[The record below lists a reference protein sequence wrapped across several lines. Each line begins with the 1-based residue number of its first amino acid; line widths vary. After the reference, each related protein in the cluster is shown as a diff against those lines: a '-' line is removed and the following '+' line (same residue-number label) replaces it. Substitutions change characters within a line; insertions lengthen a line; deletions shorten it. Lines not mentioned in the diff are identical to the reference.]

1 MRNVV
6 PLDAAQSARLAGLRY
21 VTERLPGV
29 RRRRAG
35 RGFVYVDAQGRR
47 VRDSETLRR
56 IRALGVTCRG
66 ARRVARRAHYKALGL
81 PVPPTGVRR
90 FRWRDWRV
98 TGDLRGDVDRYVAVR
113 GGRSVRWVF
122 S

>member
-1 MRNVV
+1 MR
-6 PLDAAQSARLAGLRY
+6 AARKTLILVILVCGLAGLG
-21 VTERLPGV
+21 PQ
-29 RRRRAG
+29 A
-35 RGFVYVDAQGRR
+35 AQGAVARSCNPVLNPYPGTR
-47 VRDSETLRR
+47 YADSALRR